1 MERVSKVWEFIR
13 DMFGFRRNSK
23 YVRTYLNEA
32 NIKSS
37 IYMSFIVII
46 LEIWMIIRNINKYV
60 SPLWNNYGTSFT
72 SNFDVLYTYIG
83 LYLLFIMSSIAVLF
97 FAITYYKK
105 INSKGARI
113 TNLTLAGICILWPFL
128 LFCEHLGFNGSK
140 AVVNSVTTLVVYLAM
155 PLLGGGIIAHTLF
168 LKKADDYNSNIA
180 MIAVV
185 IYALICLAFGF
196 KVGYSDFANPY
207 YKGGVPNFDRI
218 KMITCYLT
226 MVIFVAC
233 LLIWKPYFS
242 IVMLTGIFIAFMALL
257 KGYGER
263 TFLEADEINYIT
275 FLISLTMITISIY
288 QQRIT
293 EAKKDEKLIHDAV
306 YDHMADIHN
315 LKYLVDKVT
324 TESMFIPNYLDDK
337 IVLFI
342 NIANFRIYNDQ
353 KGFEAGDLFLI
364 KMARFVK
371 DTFGGEYS
379 ARQSDDHFV
388 VFTSMNGLESRIERL
403 KNLVDNA
410 SAGLFIRLK
419 VGGCK
424 PTADEH
430 PSRIIDKARY
440 ACGMI
445 KRKQEVYYSEYTDEM
460 DDRFKKRQYI
470 VNHIDEAIEKGWI
483 RAYYQPVV
491 WSKNKELCGAEALA
505 RWIDPVYGF
514 LSPADFIPVLEEAR
528 LIHKLD
534 EGIVKYVCSN
544 MRRAIDENRPVV
556 PVSINFSR
564 LDFELMDVIK
574 VIEENVE
581 KYNID
586 KNYIHVE
593 VTESALADN
602 VDELHRIIGEIKNLG
617 YAVWLDDFGSGY
629 SSLNVLKD
637 FTFDVV
643 KIDMTFLSNFD
654 TNEKTKDILDCIIQL
669 ANRLGMK
676 TLTEGVETEAE
687 STFLENIGCGRLQ
700 GYLFGKPFVLR
711 DFEDKIEVKEF
722 TISKDII

>member
-1 MERVSKVWEFIR
+1 MDNVSKVWEFIR

-46 LEIWMIIRNINKYV
+46 LEVWMIIRNINKYV

-83 LYLLFIMSSIAVLF
+83 LYLLFIISSIAILF

-105 INSKGARI
+105 ININGVRI
-113 TNLTLAGICILWPFL
+113 TNLVLAGICIIWPFL
-128 LFCEHLGFNGSK
+128 LFCEHLSFDGSK
-140 AVVNSVTTLVVYLAM
+140 AIVNSITTLVVYLAM
-155 PLLGGGIIAHTLF
+155 PLLGGGIIAHTIF

-180 MIAVV
+180 MIAIV

-207 YKGGVPNFDRI
+207 YKGEVPNFDRI

-242 IVMLTGIFIAFMALL
+242 IVMLAGIFIGFMALL
-257 KGYGER
+257 KGYGDR

-288 QQRIT
+288 QQRVT

-315 LKYLVDKVT
+315 LKYLIDKVT
-324 TESMFIPNYLDDK
+324 TESMFIPNYFDDK

-342 NIANFRIYNDQ
+342 NVANFRIYNDQ
-353 KGFEAGDLFLI
+353 RGFEAGDLFLI

-371 DTFGGEYS
+371 DIFGGEYS

-388 VFTSMNGLESRIERL
+388 AFTSLNGLEDRVAKL
-403 KNLVDNA
+403 KNMIDIA
-410 SAGLFIRLK
+410 SEGLFLRLK
-419 VGGCK
+419 VGGCR
-424 PTADEH
+424 PDASEH
-430 PSRIIDKARY
+430 PSKIIDKARY

-445 KRKQEVYYSEYTDEM
+445 KRKQEIYYSEYTDEM
-460 DDRFKKRQYI
+460 DEKFKKRQYI

-514 LSPADFIPVLEEAR
+514 LSPADFIPVLEDAR

-544 MRRAIDENRPVV
+544 MRRAIDEGRPIV

-574 VIEENVE
+574 VIEDNVME
-581 KYNID
+581 YNID

-602 VDELHRIIGEIKNLG
+602 VDKLHSITGQLQQLG

-637 FTFDVV
+637 FKFDVV

-654 TNEKTKDILDCIIQL
+654 TNERTKDILDCIIQL
-669 ANRLGMK
+669 ADRLGMK
-676 TLTEGVETEAE
+676 TLTEGVETKNEAD
-687 STFLENIGCGRLQ
+687 FLKSIGCGRLQ
-700 GYLFGKPFVLR
+700 GYLFGKPFVLK
-711 DFEDKIEVKEF
+711 DFEDKIEAKEF
-722 TISKDII
+722 KISKDII